1 MDFKMS
7 VYIIAEAGV
16 NHNGQIELAK
26 KLIDAAKAS
35 GADAVK
41 FQTFR
46 ADELVTQTAKKA
58 DYQLKNTA
66 STESQYDM
74 IKKLELQIEEYF
86 LLKAYADKIG
96 IEFLSTPFDES
107 SLKVLVY
114 DLGLKTIKVSSGDLS
129 NAPFLYEIALCAQ
142 KVILSTGMSSLSEI
156 EMALGVLAFGF
167 LSQGKGA
174 PSIQAFEQAYASL
187 EGQKIL
193 QERVS
198 ILHCTTE
205 YPAPIEEINL
215 KAMSTIKNCFGL
227 EIGYSDHTQGTHV
240 PIAAVALGA
249 QIIEKHFT
257 LDKTLPGPDHQASL
271 EPEELKYMVD
281 CIRAIELSLGDG
293 IKRPMPSEIK
303 NRHIARKS
311 LVAADSI
318 AIGESLKISCKRPG
332 NGLSPYLYWD
342 KLQMISTRNYQKDE
356 LIES

>member
-1 MDFKMS
+1 MS

-16 NHNGQIELAK
+16 NHNGQIDLAK
-26 KLIDAAKAS
+26 QLIDVAKAS

-41 FQTFR
+41 FQSFK
-46 ADELVTQTAKKA
+46 ASEMVTQAAQKA
-58 DYQLKNTA
+58 NYQLKHTEVA
-66 STESQYDM
+66 ESQFEM
-74 IKKLELQIEEYF
+74 IKKLELGLEEHF
-86 LLKAYADKIG
+86 LLKDYAKAKN
-96 IEFLSTPFDES
+96 IEFLSTPFDPT
-107 SLKVLVY
+107 SLNILVN
-114 DLGLKTIKVSSGDLS
+114 DLGLKTIKVSSGDLT
-129 NAPFLYEIALCAQ
+129 NAPFLYEIALCAE
-142 KVILSTGMSSLSEI
+142 KVILSTGMSTLSEI

-167 LSQGKGA
+167 LTKRQVS
-174 PSIQAFEQAYASL
+174 PSVEAFEQAYASL
-187 EGQKIL
+187 EGQKVL
-193 QERVS
+193 KEKVS

-215 KAMSTIKNCFGL
+215 NVMSTFKKCFDL
-227 EIGYSDHTQGTHV
+227 EVGYSDHTQGTHV

-249 QIIEKHFT
+249 TIIEKHFT

-303 NRHIARKS
+303 NRSIARKS
-311 LVAADSI
+311 LVAAD
-318 AIGESLKISCKRPG
+318 AITMGETLKISCKRPG

>member
-1 MDFKMS
+1 MS

-26 KLIDAAKAS
+26 QLIDVAKAA

-41 FQTFR
+41 FQSFK
-46 ADELVTQTAKKA
+46 ADELVTQLAQKA

-66 STESQYDM
+66 SSESQYDM
-74 IKKLELQIEEYF
+74 IKKLELQLEEHF
-86 LLKAYADKIG
+86 LLKAYADSLG
-96 IEFLSTPFDES
+96 IEFLSTPFDKN
-107 SLKVLVY
+107 SLALLVN
-114 DLGLKTIKVSSGDLS
+114 DLGLKTIKVSSGDLT
-129 NAPFLYEIALCAQ
+129 NAPFLYEIARCAQ
-142 KVILSTGMSSLSEI
+142 KVILSTGMSTLAEI

-167 LSQGKGA
+167 LNSA
-174 PSIQAFEQAYASL
+174 NTTPSIQAFEQAYASA
-187 EGQKIL
+187 EGQKVL
-193 QERVS
+193 KEKVS
-198 ILHCTTE
+198 VLHCTTE
-205 YPAPIEEINL
+205 YPAPIDEINL
-215 KAMSTIKNCFGL
+215 NVMSTFKKCFDL

-249 QIIEKHFT
+249 SIIEKHFT

-271 EPEELKYMVD
+271 EPHELKYMVD

-293 IKRPMPSEIK
+293 VKRPMPSEIK

-311 LVAADSI
+311 LVAASAI
-318 AIGESLKISCKRPG
+318 AIGELLKISCKRPG

-342 KLQMISTRNYQKDE
+342 KLQKISSQNYQKDE

>member
-1 MDFKMS
+1 MS

-167 LSQGKGA
+167 LNQGKGD